1 MISRQ
6 VESASAL
13 YQNARAC
20 SLVLSVARTVGAALS
35 PTIAVPLVGRAALLN
50 APFFIAGGLKI
61 VYDLLLYRSF
71 KAVRPPEEVSRWG

>member
-13 YQNARAC
+13 YQNVRAC
-20 SLVLSVARTVGAALS
+20 SLVLGVARTVGAALS

-61 VYDLLLYRSF
+61 VYDMMLYRSF
-71 KAVRPPEEVSRWG
+71 RAIEPLEE